1 VGMVVAKEEMS
12 LLTVCENGYGKRT
25 PFGPGDQAEE
35 ENGEEIELEVPETTG
50 DEPAASASSGMRY
63 RRQKRGG
70 KGLRDIKTTRRNG
83 QVVGTLAVEDGDD
96 VLMVSWNGQI
106 QRIRAGDISL
116 IGRNTQGVR
125 IMRLDTDD
133 KIAGLAWIPAEIAEE
148 TTASLQDENTEAA
161 PQPDEPAGEDGT

>member
-1 VGMVVAKEEMS
+1 EEMS

-25 PFGPGDQAEE
+25 PFGPGELADEDG
-35 ENGEEIELEVPETTG
+35 GEEVEVETPESND
-50 DEPAASASSGMRY
+50 DEPTASTSSGMRY

-70 KGLRDIKTTRRNG
+70 KGLRDIKTTKRNG
-83 QVVGTLAVEDGDD
+83 RVVGTLTIEEGDD

-106 QRIRAGDISL
+106 QRIRAGDVSL

-125 IMRLDTDD
+125 IMRLAEDD